1 MAPTD
6 RLALVFSGGGAKGA
20 FGVGVLCHFVAAYP
34 QLRWHV
40 VAGTSTGALIAPL
53 AALGATDRGAIG
65 AVRDMYLAARQKR
78 IIRSNFSFPTILKA
92 VVDLPEGVYNFGP
105 LKELVKETMDEA
117 RLAQLAAS
125 DVACILNA
133 VNLQSGNLVLCTQD
147 SHRPRIE
154 KWFAERGDAQ
164 VEFLGYDRFR
174 RAMRA
179 SSAVPAA
186 VDPLGEDNVTTGV
199 REQLVDGGVLDIA
212 PLRAAIAAGATHVIA
227 VLMSPRKSIADPKYR
242 DNLLQVATRSVDL
255 LTDEILRN
263 DVETA
268 ELVTRLHEL
277 ALLLASSNAPLPA
290 WLEKYRARVP
300 LELATVEPPLP
311 LGDTFD
317 FDADKRKGWPDEPA
331 DDGEKVN
338 IMRARMECGERTA
351 AKAIAAKPELKAILE
366 RFAGG

>member
-1 MAPTD
+1 
-6 RLALVFSGGGAKGA
+6 
-20 FGVGVLCHFVAAYP
+20 
-34 QLRWHV
+34 
-40 VAGTSTGALIAPL
+40 
-53 AALGATDRGAIG
+53 
-65 AVRDMYLAARQKR
+65 
-78 IIRSNFSFPTILKA
+78 LKSI
-92 VVDLPEGVYNFGP
+92 VDLPEGVYNFGP
-105 LKELVKETMDEA
+105 LKNLVKETMTDA

-147 SHRPRIE
+147 AHRRRIE
-154 KWFAERGDAQ
+154 KWFAERGDSQ

-186 VDPLGEDNVTTGV
+186 VDPLEEDNVTTGA
-199 REQLVDGGVLDIA
+199 REQLVDGGVLEIA

-227 VLMSPRKSIADPKYR
+227 VLMSPRLSIADPKYR

-277 ALLLASSNAPLPA
+277 AILLAGSNVPLPA
-290 WLEKYRARVP
+290 WLEKYRSRVP
-300 LELATVEPPLP
+300 VELAIVEPPLP

-317 FDADKRKGWPDEPA
+317 FDSDKREGWPDAPI
-331 DDGEKVN
+331 DGTQVN

-351 AKAIAAKPELKAILE
+351 KKAIAEQPELKAILE
-366 RFAGG
+366 RFGGT

>member
-1 MAPTD
+1 MATTD

-20 FGVGVLCHFVAAYP
+20 FGVGVLSHFVEAFP
-34 QLRWHV
+34 TLRWHV

-53 AALGATDRGAIG
+53 AALGARDRGALG
-65 AVRDMYLAARQKR
+65 VLREMYLGARQKK
-78 IIRSNFSFPTILKA
+78 IISSNFGFPTILKA
-92 VVDLPEGVYNFGP
+92 VVDLPEGVYNFRP
-105 LKELVKETMDEA
+105 LKELVKEVMDDA

-125 DVACILNA
+125 DVACVLNA
-133 VNLQSGNLVLCTQD
+133 VNLQTGHLVLCTQD
-147 SHRPRIE
+147 AHRERIE
-154 KWFAERGDAQ
+154 RWFIDRGEAQ
-164 VEFLGYDRFR
+164 VSFLGYDRFR

-186 VDPLGEDNVTTGV
+186 VDPIGEKNALGDE
-199 REQLVDGGVLDIA
+199 EQLVDGGVLDIA
-212 PLRAAIAAGATHVIA
+212 PLRAAIAAGATHVVT
-227 VLMSPRKSIADPKYR
+227 VLMSPRLSSADAKYR

-277 ALLLASSNAPLPA
+277 AILLAASNVPLPA

-317 FDADKRKGWPDEPA
+317 FDGDKRRGWPDEPV
-331 DDGEKVN
+331 DDSRDKVN
-338 IMRARMECGERTA
+338 IMQARMECGERTA
-351 AKAIAAKPELKAILE
+351 AKAIAAKPELRAILE
-366 RFAGG
+366 RFAAT